1 MTNSFDKEKN
11 PRKLRPWLE
20 KMIDSDNFP
29 GLKWINDEKT
39 IFRIPWKH
47 AGKFSWRE
55 EDCLI
60 FKAWAEHRGKYV
72 EGVDKFDP
80 ATWKTRLRCALNKLP
95 DVLERKDLSKLDGAE
110 AFRVYELLPEIEKND
125 TDEIYPR
132 HLWSKEA
139 KERENEDERMSCDAG
154 YQSHSP
160 NSSHAEISNPD
171 SPAASSDRSST
182 EAKSPRKPPTSPQS
196 SSSSING
203 ESSLR
208 SSSSLQSSP
217 TSSTVSQRDAK
228 NARQILG
235 TVSKNGQKIFVKAVL
250 PPNLK
255 LGPNLKKPFILNLPF
270 AQAAAVRHVRFSIK
284 YFGKEVF
291 SWDTREKA
299 LCRLTSNKRP
309 IQVKYPMK
317 DFCEKKMT
325 LVLLPRLPNLEDE
338 KLREAA
344 SAIFTAMQYGLII
357 RRNNDDLV
365 LYRLSKCRVFVVD
378 DGNTHKLG
386 QLDVFELNLKKR
398 RQIQVYFGQ
407 NPDAADSRCFLSMQI
422 TT

>member
-1 MTNSFDKEKN
+1 MTEMCEKERN

-29 GLKWINDEKT
+29 GLKWMNDDKT

-110 AFRVYELLPEIEKND
+110 AFRVYELLPELEKND

-139 KERENEDERMSCDAG
+139 KERENEDERIDAG

-160 NSSHAEISNPD
+160 NSSNAEIHNPD
-171 SPAASSDRSST
+171 SPTPNECTDHKVSPNKYPSAPSGDSSKAP
-182 EAKSPRKPPTSPQS
+182 EVK
-196 SSSSING
+196 
-203 ESSLR
+203 
-208 SSSSLQSSP
+208 
-217 TSSTVSQRDAK
+217 
-228 NARQILG
+228 RQILG
-235 TVSKNGQKIFVKAVL
+235 TVSKNGPKIFLKAVL
-250 PPNLK
+250 PSNLK
-255 LGPNLKKPFILNLPF
+255 LGPNQLKKPYILTQIPF
-270 AQAAAVRHVRFSIK
+270 AQTGVKIRHVRFAIK
-284 YFGKEVF
+284 YFGKEVI
-291 SWDTREKA
+291 SWDCREKA
-299 LCRLTSNKRP
+299 TCRLTSNKKQ
-309 IQVKYPMK
+309 IQVQYPMK

-325 LVLLPRLPNLEDE
+325 LVLLPRLPSMEDE
-338 KLREAA
+338 RLQQAA
-344 SAIFTAMQYGLII
+344 NAIFIAMQYGLII
-357 RRNNDDLV
+357 RRCNDDLV

-378 DGNTHKLG
+378 DGEMFKLG
-386 QLDVFELNLKKR
+386 QLAVFEINLKKR
-398 RQIQVYFGQ
+398 RNIQVYFGQ
-407 NPDAADSRCFLSMQI
+407 QPDSEESKCFLSMQI